1 MEDELDRRDFDRLY
15 ANYLEVG
22 HNAFEF
28 YLDFG
33 NRRPENSISFHS
45 GIVTSP
51 GYAVAFLEVLEE
63 AVRKYRASYGPIPG
77 PEPLRKEE
85 A

>member
-1 MEDELDRRDFDRLY
+1 MQDDPERRDFERLY

-33 NRRPENSISFHS
+33 QNRPEDSTRFHS

-51 GYAVAFLEVLEE
+51 GCAVAFLAVLED
-63 AVRKYRASYGPIPG
+63 AVRKFRAAYGPIPG
-77 PEPLRKEE
+77 PGPMEKEQ